1 VNGGHSWSTIRNLH
15 TIGALFEKQIHS
27 VFPTDQIARKSH
39 FAQPISHSFRRPS
52 DVHRAVTALQ
62 DSDRVELNRFVVYNL
77 NALGRY
83 GTIDSDS
90 ITAPLAQRQPAAGP
104 SSPAD

>member
-1 VNGGHSWSTIRNLH
+1 VNGGDSWSTIRNLY
-15 TIGALFEKQIHS
+15 TIGALFEKQIHR

-39 FAQPISHSFRRPS
+39 FARPISHSFRGLG
-52 DVHRAVTALQ
+52 DVHRAVAALQ
-62 DSDRVELNRFVVYNL
+62 DSDRVELNRFVAYNL
-77 NALGRY
+77 NALARY